1 MKQVP
6 ILDLSPHKLNKV
18 KKFTKVPTKGVTAEN
33 VLILWQRGQLYI
45 AEKETGMSKGDL
57 LAHCQ
62 RDALAYVKAID
73 EYATNEWRPYIR
85 KIWEKVVCDDLF
97 REGLVMKQ
105 KRELNRY
112 FVTGIVYNLQVKG
125 IYQPVERVS
134 QLRLHLTLEHIKVK
148 NSIFKNWG
156 YYAINPMQ
164 RKRLQVLMDDFLT
177 SLN

>member
-1 MKQVP
+1 M
-6 ILDLSPHKLNKV
+6 
-18 KKFTKVPTKGVTAEN
+18 KKFIKVPTKGITAEN

-45 AEKETGMSKGDL
+45 AEKNTEMPKGDL

-62 RDALAYVKAID
+62 REALAYVKAID

-97 REGLVMKQ
+97 HEGLVMKQ

-112 FVTGIVYNLQVKG
+112 FVTGIVYNLQVMG
-125 IYQPVERVS
+125 VYQPVERLS

-156 YYAINPMQ
+156 YYAITPKQ
-164 RKRLQVLMDDFLT
+164 RRRLQVLMDELLA
-177 SLN
+177 SLNVVTLDHE

>member
-62 RDALAYVKAID
+62 RRVCYKRM
-73 EYATNEWRPYIR
+73 ATLHQE
-85 KIWEKVVCDDLF
+85 DLG
-97 REGLVMKQ
+97 EGSV
-105 KRELNRY
+105 
-112 FVTGIVYNLQVKG
+112 
-125 IYQPVERVS
+125 
-134 QLRLHLTLEHIKVK
+134 
-148 NSIFKNWG
+148 
-156 YYAINPMQ
+156 
-164 RKRLQVLMDDFLT
+164 
-177 SLN
+177 

>member
-33 VLILWQRGQLYI
+33 VLILWQKGELYV
-45 AEKETGMSKGDL
+45 AEKNTGMAKGDL

-62 RDALAYVKAID
+62 REALAYVKAID

-85 KIWEKVVCDDLF
+85 KIWERVVCDDLF
-97 REGLVMKQ
+97 YEGLVMKQ

-112 FVTGIVYNLQVKG
+112 FVTGLVYNMQVKG

-134 QLRLHLTLEHIKVK
+134 QLRLHLTLEHVTKK

-156 YYAINPMQ
+156 NYPVTPTQ
-164 RKRLQVLMDDFLT
+164 RRRLKALMEDFLT